1 MTTMS
6 DFQAAIAAL
15 QSSIDSNSLSKSS
28 KPRRWLASCAE
39 RVAFYG
45 SVMDALVQQ
54 QPEYVSL
61 AWGAFKF
68 LFIVGR
74 HLPQAHCV
82 INH

>member
-6 DFQAAIAAL
+6 DLQTTITAL

-28 KPRRWLASCAE
+28 KARRWLASCSE

-45 SVMDALVQQ
+45 SIMDTLVQLH
-54 QPEYVSL
+54 PEYVSL

-68 LFIVGR
+68 LFTVGR
-74 HLPQAHCV
+74 HLPQAHCA
-82 INH
+82 INQ